1 MMSAGFW
8 AIAVVTL
15 AGAAAAMTLRNPVHC
30 ALSLVIAFAGL
41 AVAYL
46 QLGAEFVS
54 FAQILVY
61 IGAVAILIVFA
72 ILLTRSS
79 DVQTAPV
86 FSGSWVFGAVV
97 CVAVFAALASAI
109 RSSNVLSRSEA
120 PELKTTVQQLGMQL
134 FQGEAGANY
143 VLPLEAVG
151 LLLTAALIGAAVIA
165 VHERPKTS

>member
-1 MMSAGFW
+1 MSAGFW
-8 AIAVVTL
+8 AIAFVTL

-30 ALSLVIAFAGL
+30 ALSLVIAFVGL
-41 AVAYL
+41 AAAYFSL
-46 QLGAEFVS
+46 DAEFLA

-72 ILLTRSS
+72 ILLTRGS

-86 FSGSWVFGAVV
+86 FSGSWIFGAAV
-97 CVAVFAALASAI
+97 CIAVFAALASAI
-109 RSSNVLSRSEA
+109 RSSKVLQRSEA
-120 PELKTTVQQLGMQL
+120 AEVKTTVQQLGLQL

-143 VLPLEAVG
+143 ILPLEAVG

-165 VHERPKTS
+165 LHERPKLP

>member
-1 MMSAGFW
+1 MSAGFW
-8 AIAVVTL
+8 VIAVVTL
-15 AGAAAAMTLRNPVHC
+15 FGAAAAMTLRNPVHC
-30 ALSLVIAFAGL
+30 ALCLVIAFVGL
-41 AVAYL
+41 AAAYL

-72 ILLTRSS
+72 ILLTRGSE
-79 DVQTAPV
+79 VQTAPV
-86 FSGSWVFGAVV
+86 FSGSWIFGVVV

-109 RSSNVLSRSEA
+109 RSSNALPRSQT
-120 PELKTTVQQLGMQL
+120 PQVKTTVQKLGTQL

-143 VLPLEAVG
+143 ILPLEAVG

-165 VHERPKTS
+165 LHERPRTP

>member
-1 MMSAGFW
+1 MSTGFW
-8 AIAVVTL
+8 AIAFVTV

-30 ALSLVIAFAGL
+30 ALCLVIAFVGL
-41 AVAYL
+41 AAAYL
-46 QLGAEFVS
+46 SLGAEFVA

-72 ILLTRSS
+72 ILLTRGS
-79 DVQTAPV
+79 DVQAPV
-86 FSGSWVFGAVV
+86 FSGSWIFGAAV

-109 RSSNVLSRSEA
+109 RSSTALQRTEA
-120 PELKTTVQQLGMQL
+120 PNVKTTVQQLGMQL

-143 VLPLEAVG
+143 ILPLEAVG

-165 VHERPKTS
+165 LHERPKLP